1 MSHLVC
7 PLCGLSVPLS
17 KFNPDNLE
25 LDLLVV
31 GFKGL
36 GRGKGFEKKDEH
48 SILGDDEYSPV
59 VAGRVL
65 ELCRMFIE
73 RDVLNREEVSEKL
86 GLKSDTYAMSSQENL
101 EEIKRLKGELGSL
114 NLIRRQEAGNYQEQ
128 VNQVLAL
135 KEAAEVNCRKVAAE
149 LKKMREEATTTQ
161 KVNYIL
167 SQGRKLLPHS
177 HIKLADS
184 QLFVEVDMDTPEFI
198 TFLQVLLPKLPSGL
212 RKGVLDRVQV
222 KDDLVKPLLE
232 SLSGLPRL
240 MAVQDKLLEFQMRD
254 VPQGSWY
261 VGLEPELDDNS
272 IRVLVKN
279 AMETANG

>member
-1 MSHLVC
+1 MSHLIC
-7 PLCGLSVPLS
+7 PLCGLNVPLS
-17 KFNPDNLE
+17 KFNPDNIE

-48 SILGDDEYSPV
+48 SILGDDEYSPI
-59 VAGRVL
+59 VAGRIL

-86 GLKSDTYAMSSQENL
+86 GLKS
-101 EEIKRLKGELGSL
+101 ELDSL
-114 NLIRRQEAGNYQEQ
+114 NLIRRQEAKNYQGQ
-128 VNQVLAL
+128 VNQALAL
-135 KEAAEVNCRKVAAE
+135 KEAAEANYREVAAE
-149 LKKMREEATTTQ
+149 LKKIREEEAITQ

-184 QLFVEVDMDTPEFI
+184 PLFVEVDMDTPEFI
-198 TFLQVLLPKLPSGL
+198 TFLQVLLPNLPSGL
-212 RKGVLDRVQV
+212 RKGVLDRVHV
-222 KDDLVKPLLE
+222 RDDLVKPLLE
-232 SLSGLPRL
+232 SLSRLPRL
-240 MAVQDKLLEFQMRD
+240 TAVQDRLLDFQMRD
-254 VPQGSWY
+254 FPQGAGY
-261 VGLEPELDDNS
+261 VGLEPELNDDS

-279 AMETANG
+279 AMEAANS